1 MKASDMLR
9 NNNGL
14 KTTQSV
20 LNKQQ
25 SGVDAAQKVAQ
36 TQAPVFT
43 QQQLDAAGKKIDQM
57 NAATPQNETPTMKA
71 AREKTIATQQ
81 AIANGVDVNQGATSD
96 EEDKPSV
103 PIVKKEDLKPQPK
116 QLSYADMYKILN
128 PELNETAEQRANR
141 EKKERTKARI
151 AALGDGLRALSNIYF
166 ATNGAKVIHNPE
178 SDMTKAVN
186 KRKSYMDAQ
195 REKNRASWLAGYQR
209 ALALDEEARKNNLTL
224 AEQMRYHDMQN
235 DINKVKADQGQ
246 QKIDQGQQRIDQG
259 NRRLDLSELKYT
271 NDAEYKDNQLKIKK
285 MLADGQISHWAAQD
299 ALARLREG
307 RIANKAQKSSGGN
320 QTTAGY
326 WYEYYDL
333 MDTPEGQKKINE
345 LKRKLR
351 IKNVTQTNVRYIMD
365 RLKGRRSST
374 GGTSSGGGASSGGG
388 KHTTHKAGGSSAG
401 GKKKTGVKW

>member
-25 SGVDAAQKVAQ
+25 SGVDALQKAS
-36 TQAPVFT
+36 PE
-43 QQQLDAAGKKIDQM
+43 QM
-57 NAATPQNETPTMKA
+57 NMNTAQAMLQGKGEQLTPPKDAHEQA
-71 AREKTIATQQ
+71 ARMNQQ
-81 AIANGVDVNQGATSD
+81 TAEGMLNGSIPT
-96 EEDKPSV
+96 DKPSV
-103 PIVKKEDLKPQPK
+103 PIVKKDEQKPQPK

-128 PELNETAEQRANR
+128 PEREETAEQKANR

-166 ATNGAKVIHNPE
+166 ATKGAKVVHNPE
-178 SDMTKAVN
+178 SDMTKVVN
-186 KRKSYMDAQ
+186 KRKEYMDAQ
-195 REKNRASWLAGYQR
+195 REKNRAAWLAGYQR
-209 ALALDEEARKNNLTL
+209 ALALDEEARKNDLTL
-224 AEQMRYHDMQN
+224 AEQIRYHDMMN
-235 DINKVKADQGQ
+235 ENNKTKSDQGQ
-246 QKIDQGQQRIDQG
+246 QRIDQGQQRIEQG

-285 MLADGQISHWAAQD
+285 MLAAGQISHWAAQD

-307 RIANKAQKSSGGN
+307 RISNKAQKSSGGN
-320 QTTAGY
+320 KTTAGY

-333 MDTPEGQKKINE
+333 MGTPEGQKKINE

-351 IKNVTQTNVRYIMD
+351 IKNVTQTNVRYIVD
-365 RLKGRRSST
+365 RLKGRSS
-374 GGTSSGGGASSGGG
+374 SAGGGKSSGGG

>member
-14 KTTQSV
+14 KITQSV

-43 QQQLDAAGKKIDQM
+43 QQQLDAAGKKVDQM
-57 NAATPQNETPTMKA
+57 NAATPQNETPAMKA

-81 AIANGVDVNQGATSD
+81 AIANGVDVNQGAPSD
-96 EEDKPSV
+96 EDDKPSV
-103 PIVKKEDLKPQPK
+103 PIVKKEEPKPQPK

-128 PELNETAEQRANR
+128 PEHQETDEQRANR

-166 ATNGAKVIHNPE
+166 ATKGAKVVHNPE

-186 KRKSYMDAQ
+186 KRKAYMDEQ

-246 QKIDQGQQRIDQG
+246 QRINQNQQKID
-259 NRRLDLSELKYT
+259 LSKLKYT
-271 NDAEYKDNQLKIKK
+271 NDAEYKDNQMKIKK

-326 WYEYYDL
+326 WYEYYDM

-345 LKRKLR
+345 IKRKLR

-365 RLKGRRSST
+365 RLKGRSSST
-374 GGTSSGGGASSGGG
+374 GGASSGGG
-388 KHTTHKAGGSSAG
+388 KHTTHKAGGSSSAG

>member
-36 TQAPVFT
+36 TQTPVFT
-43 QQQLDAAGKKIDQM
+43 QQQLDAAGKKVDQM
-57 NAATPQNETPTMKA
+57 NTATPQNETPTMKA

-81 AIANGVDVNQGATSD
+81 AIANGVDAPND

-103 PIVKKEDLKPQPK
+103 PIVKKEESKPQPK

-141 EKKERTKARI
+141 EKKERAKARI
-151 AALGDGLRALSNIYF
+151 AATGDGLRALANIFF
-166 ATNGAKVIHNPE
+166 ATNGAKVVHNPE
-178 SDMTKAVN
+178 SDMTNAVN
-186 KRKSYMDAQ
+186 KRKAYMDAQ

-246 QKIDQGQQRIDQG
+246 QRIDQG
-259 NRRLDLSELKYT
+259 NRRLDLSEIKINSDADYKNFMKVLKT
-271 NDAEYKDNQLKIKK
+271 K
-285 MLADGQISHWAAQD
+285 LADGQLKHWQAVDAAATLRARRAGRSTPNKEDYDAALLDISD
-299 ALARLREG
+299 RDPNGLAGAYESVGKAGQKGTPKRVVTAYRK
-307 RIANKAQKSSGGN
+307 NKAK
-320 QTTAGY
+320 
-326 WYEYYDL
+326 
-333 MDTPEGQKKINE
+333 
-345 LKRKLR
+345 
-351 IKNVTQTNVRYIMD
+351 
-365 RLKGRRSST
+365 
-374 GGTSSGGGASSGGG
+374 TSSKGGG
-388 KHTTHKAGGSSAG
+388 KIVVK
-401 GKKKTGVKW
+401 GVNWVK

>member
-25 SGVDAAQKVAQ
+25 SGVDAANKVAQ

-43 QQQLDAAGKKIDQM
+43 QQQLDAAGKKVDQM
-57 NAATPQNETPTMKA
+57 NAATPQNETPAMKA

-81 AIANGVDVNQGATSD
+81 AIANGVDVNQDAPSD
-96 EEDKPSV
+96 DEDKPSI
-103 PIVKKEDLKPQPK
+103 PIVKKESTPQPK
-116 QLSYADMYKILN
+116 RLSYADMYKILN

-166 ATNGAKVIHNPE
+166 ATNGAKVVHNPE

-186 KRKSYMDAQ
+186 KRKAYMDAQ
-195 REKNRASWLAGYQR
+195 REKNRAAWLTGYQR

-235 DINKVKADQGQ
+235 DINKVKN
-246 QKIDQGQQRIDQG
+246 DQGQQRIDQG

-271 NDAEYKDNQLKIKK
+271 NDAEYKDNQMKIKK

-345 LKRKLR
+345 IKRKLR

-374 GGTSSGGGASSGGG
+374 GGGTSTGGG
-388 KHTTHKAGGSSAG
+388 KHTTHKASSSSSSG

>member
-36 TQAPVFT
+36 TQVPVFT
-43 QQQLDAAGKKIDQM
+43 QQQLDAAGKKVDQM

-81 AIANGVDVNQGATSD
+81 AIANGVDVNQNAASE

-103 PIVKKEDLKPQPK
+103 PIVKKEEPKPQPK
-116 QLSYADMYKILN
+116 QLSYADMYKIIN

-166 ATNGAKVIHNPE
+166 ATNGAKVVHNPE

-186 KRKSYMDAQ
+186 KRKAYMDAQ

-209 ALALDEEARKNNLTL
+209 ALALDEQARSHDMTY
-224 AEQMRYHDMQN
+224 AEQLRHN
-235 DINKVKADQGQ
+235 LETEGIAKTKLDQS
-246 QKIDQGQQRIDQG
+246 QQRIDINRMRITNQKEYNQARLELDRLWKENKISQG
-259 NRRLDLSELKYT
+259 EKELAIKLL
-271 NDAEYKDNQLKIKK
+271 NAQANQIRANKSGGGRGSRGGSSKEDWDAEYLKLNGEHPSEVADANQTVAKGGIKP
-285 MLADGQISHWAAQD
+285 
-299 ALARLREG
+299 
-307 RIANKAQKSSGGN
+307 N
-320 QTTAGY
+320 TTAGRK
-326 WYEYYDL
+326 
-333 MDTPEGQKKINE
+333 QVVKIVRKK
-345 LKRKLR
+345 
-351 IKNVTQTNVRYIMD
+351 VAS
-365 RLKGRRSST
+365 KG
-374 GGTSSGGGASSGGG
+374 
-388 KHTTHKAGGSSAG
+388 GGSSHG
-401 GKKKTGVKW
+401 GGSTSNNSRAKQLAKKYGF

>member
-25 SGVDAAQKVAQ
+25 SGVYAAQKANAEQINMNTAQ
-36 TQAPVFT
+36 AMLHGKEEQLTPPKDAHEQAVRMN
-43 QQQLDAAGKKIDQM
+43 QQTAEGML
-57 NAATPQNETPTMKA
+57 
-71 AREKTIATQQ
+71 
-81 AIANGVDVNQGATSD
+81 NGSIPM
-96 EEDKPSV
+96 DKPSV
-103 PIVKKEDLKPQPK
+103 PIVKKEEPAEQPK

-128 PELNETAEQRANR
+128 PEHQETEEQRANR

-151 AALGDGLRALSNIYF
+151 AALGDGLRALANIYF
-166 ATNGAKVIHNPE
+166 ATKGAKVVHNPE
-178 SDMTKAVN
+178 SDMTKVIN
-186 KRKSYMDAQ
+186 KRKAYMDAQ

-235 DINKVKADQGQ
+235 DINKVKN
-246 QKIDQGQQRIDQG
+246 DQGQQRIDQG
-259 NRRLDLSELKYT
+259 NRRLELSELKYT

-307 RIANKAQKSSGGN
+307 RISNKAQKSSGGN
-320 QTTAGY
+320 KTTAGY
-326 WYEYYDL
+326 WYEYYDM
-333 MDTPEGQKKINE
+333 MDTTEGQKKINE

-365 RLKGRRSST
+365 RLKGRSS
-374 GGTSSGGGASSGGG
+374 SAGGGKSSGGG

>member
-43 QQQLDAAGKKIDQM
+43 QQQLDAAGKKVDQM
-57 NAATPQNETPTMKA
+57 NTAIPTDDAMKA
-71 AREKTIATQQ
+71 ARAKTIATQQ
-81 AIANGVDVNQGATSD
+81 AIANGVDVNQSAPND

-103 PIVKKEDLKPQPK
+103 PIVKKEEPKPQPK
-116 QLSYADMYKILN
+116 QLSYADMYKMLN

-141 EKKERTKARI
+141 EKKERAKARI
-151 AALGDGLRALSNIYF
+151 AATGDGLRALANIFF
-166 ATNGAKVIHNPE
+166 ATNGAKVVHNPE

-186 KRKSYMDAQ
+186 KRKAYMDAQ

-235 DINKVKADQGQ
+235 DINKVKN
-246 QKIDQGQQRIDQG
+246 DQGQQRIDQG

-345 LKRKLR
+345 IKRKLR

-374 GGTSSGGGASSGGG
+374 GGTSSGGVASSGGG
-388 KHTTHKAGGSSAG
+388 KKTTHKAGGSSDG

>member
-43 QQQLDAAGKKIDQM
+43 QQQLDAAGKKVDQI

-81 AIANGVDVNQGATSD
+81 AIANGVDVNQGAPSD
-96 EEDKPSV
+96 EDDKPSV
-103 PIVKKEDLKPQPK
+103 PIVKKEESKPQPK

-151 AALGDGLRALSNIYF
+151 AALGDGLRALANIYF
-166 ATNGAKVIHNPE
+166 ATNGAKVVHNPE

-186 KRKSYMDAQ
+186 KRKAYMDAQ

-246 QKIDQGQQRIDQG
+246 QRINQNQQKID
-259 NRRLDLSELKYT
+259 LSKLKYT
-271 NDAEYKDNQLKIKK
+271 NDAEYKDNQMKIKK

-326 WYEYYDL
+326 WYEYYDM

-345 LKRKLR
+345 IKRKLR

-365 RLKGRRSST
+365 RLKGRSSST
-374 GGTSSGGGASSGGG
+374 GGGGASSGGG
-388 KHTTHKAGGSSAG
+388 KHTTHKAGGSSSAG

>member
-9 NNNGL
+9 HNNGL

-43 QQQLDAAGKKIDQM
+43 QQQLDAAGKKVDQM

-103 PIVKKEDLKPQPK
+103 PIVKKEEPKPQPK

-166 ATNGAKVIHNPE
+166 ATKGAKVVHNPE

-186 KRKSYMDAQ
+186 KRKAYMDAQ

-224 AEQMRYHDMQN
+224 AEQIRHN
-235 DINKVKADQGQ
+235 VENEGIAKTKLDQS
-246 QKIDQGQQRIDQG
+246 QQRIDI
-259 NRRLDLSELKYT
+259 NKMRIT
-271 NDAEYKDNQLKIKK
+271 NQQEYNQ
-285 MLADGQISHWAAQD
+285 
-299 ALARLREG
+299 ARL
-307 RIANKAQKSSGGN
+307 
-320 QTTAGY
+320 
-326 WYEYYDL
+326 
-333 MDTPEGQKKINE
+333 E
-345 LKRKLR
+345 L
-351 IKNVTQTNVRYIMD
+351 D
-365 RLKGRRSST
+365 RLWKENRISQGEKELAIKLLNAQARQIAANR
-374 GGTSSGGGASSGGG
+374 SGGGRGSR
-388 KHTTHKAGGSSAG
+388 GGSSKEDWDSEYLKLNGEHPSEVANASETVAKGGIKPNTAAG
-401 GKKKTGVKW
+401 RKQVVKIVRKKIAHKGGGSSHGGGSTSNNSRAKQLAKKYGF

>member
-43 QQQLDAAGKKIDQM
+43 QQQLDAAGKKVDQM
-57 NAATPQNETPTMKA
+57 NAATPTDDAMKA
-71 AREKTIATQQ
+71 ARAKTIATQQ
-81 AIANGVDVNQGATSD
+81 AIANGVDVNQGVISD

-103 PIVKKEDLKPQPK
+103 PIVKKEEPKPQPK
-116 QLSYADMYKILN
+116 QLSYADMYKMLN
-128 PELNETAEQRANR
+128 PEQQETAEQRANR

-166 ATNGAKVIHNPE
+166 ATNGAKVVHNSE

-186 KRKSYMDAQ
+186 KRKAYMDAQ

-246 QKIDQGQQRIDQG
+246 QRINQNQQKID
-259 NRRLDLSELKYT
+259 LSKLKYT

-285 MLADGQISHWAAQD
+285 MLADGQISHWAAQN

-326 WYEYYDL
+326 WYEYYDM

-351 IKNVTQTNVRYIMD
+351 IKNVTQTNVRYLMD
-365 RLKGRRSST
+365 RLKGRSSST
-374 GGTSSGGGASSGGG
+374 GGGSTSSGGG
-388 KHTTHKAGGSSAG
+388 KHTTHKAGGSSSAG

>member
-43 QQQLDAAGKKIDQM
+43 QQQLDAAGKKVDQM
-57 NAATPQNETPTMKA
+57 NAATPQNETPAMKA

-81 AIANGVDVNQGATSD
+81 AIANGVDVNQNAASE

-103 PIVKKEDLKPQPK
+103 PIVKKEEPKTQPK
-116 QLSYADMYKILN
+116 RLSYADMYKILN
-128 PELNETAEQRANR
+128 PELNETAEQKANR
-141 EKKERTKARI
+141 EKKERAKARI
-151 AALGDGLRALSNIYF
+151 AATGDGLRALANIFF
-166 ATNGAKVIHNPE
+166 ATNGAKVVHNPE
-178 SDMTKAVN
+178 SDMTKAIN
-186 KRKSYMDAQ
+186 KRKAYMDAQ
-195 REKNRASWLAGYQR
+195 REKNRASWLTGYQR

-235 DINKVKADQGQ
+235 DINKVKN
-246 QKIDQGQQRIDQG
+246 DQGQQRIDQG

-345 LKRKLR
+345 IKRKLR

-388 KHTTHKAGGSSAG
+388 KKTTHKAGGSSSAG

>member
-1 MKASDMLR
+1 MKVSDMLR

-25 SGVDAAQKVAQ
+25 SGVDAAQKVVQ

-43 QQQLDAAGKKIDQM
+43 QQQLDAAGKKVDQM
-57 NAATPQNETPTMKA
+57 NAATPQNETPAMKA

-81 AIANGVDVNQGATSD
+81 AIANGVDVNQNAASE

-103 PIVKKEDLKPQPK
+103 PIVKKEEQKPQPK
-116 QLSYADMYKILN
+116 RLSYADMYKILN

-166 ATNGAKVIHNPE
+166 ATNGAKVVHNPE
-178 SDMTKAVN
+178 SDMTKVVN
-186 KRKSYMDAQ
+186 KRKAYMDAQ
-195 REKNRASWLAGYQR
+195 REKNRAAWLTGYQR

-235 DINKVKADQGQ
+235 DINKVKN
-246 QKIDQGQQRIDQG
+246 DQGQQRIDQG

-345 LKRKLR
+345 IKRKLR

-365 RLKGRRSST
+365 RLNGRRSST
-374 GGTSSGGGASSGGG
+374 GGGGASSGGG
-388 KHTTHKAGGSSAG
+388 KHTTHKAGGSSSAG

>member
-25 SGVDAAQKVAQ
+25 LGVDAANKVAQ

-43 QQQLDAAGKKIDQM
+43 QQQLDAAGKKVDQM
-57 NAATPQNETPTMKA
+57 NAAIPTDDAMKA
-71 AREKTIATQQ
+71 AREKIIATQQ
-81 AIANGVDVNQGATSD
+81 AIANGVDVNQGAPSD

-103 PIVKKEDLKPQPK
+103 PIVKKEEPKPQPK

-128 PELNETAEQRANR
+128 PEHQETAEQKANR

-166 ATNGAKVIHNPE
+166 ATQGAKVVHNSE

-186 KRKSYMDAQ
+186 KRKAYMDEQ

-224 AEQMRYHDMQN
+224 AEQMRYHDNMDRVNRAKVMLDQMSIAQK
-235 DINKVKADQGQ
+235 DEYNKGK
-246 QKIDQGQQRIDQG
+246 
-259 NRRLDLSELKYT
+259 LS
-271 NDAEYKDNQLKIKK
+271 NQE
-285 MLADGQISHWAAQD
+285 S
-299 ALARLREG
+299 
-307 RIANKAQKSSGGN
+307 ANKETVRHHKEQESTSKKNANANVTRAQKSG
-320 QTTAGY
+320 
-326 WYEYYDL
+326 
-333 MDTPEGQKKINE
+333 
-345 LKRKLR
+345 
-351 IKNVTQTNVRYIMD
+351 KN
-365 RLKGRRSST
+365 K
-374 GGTSSGGGASSGGG
+374 
-388 KHTTHKAGGSSAG
+388 GGSSKEDYNKALAG
-401 GKKKTGVKW
+401 YASEDPNGVKKVTMALKRAGVPQNAHTIVEAYRKQNGSTSNNSRAKQLAKKYGF

>member
-1 MKASDMLR
+1 MGLADYLR
-9 NNNGL
+9 TNNGL

-25 SGVDAAQKVAQ
+25 SGVDAVQKASPEQINMNTAQAMLHGKEEQLTPPKDSHEQAVRMNQQ
-36 TQAPVFT
+36 TAEGM
-43 QQQLDAAGKKIDQM
+43 L
-57 NAATPQNETPTMKA
+57 
-71 AREKTIATQQ
+71 
-81 AIANGVDVNQGATSD
+81 NGSI
-96 EEDKPSV
+96 
-103 PIVKKEDLKPQPK
+103 PIVKKEEPKPEPK
-116 QLSYADMYKILN
+116 QEPEKKQLTYAEMYKMLN
-128 PELNETAEQRANR
+128 PADSESPEQRAQR
-141 EKKERTKARI
+141 EKNEKRKARI
-151 AALGDGLRALSNIYF
+151 AAFGDGLRALANIVF
-166 ATNGAKVIHNPE
+166 ASKGAKVVHNPE
-178 SDMTKAVN
+178 SDMTAAIN
-186 KRKSYMDAQ
+186 KRKAYMDAQ
-195 REKNRASWLAGYQR
+195 REKNRAAWQTGYQR

-235 DINKVKADQGQ
+235 DINKVKA
-246 QKIDQGQQRIDQG
+246 DQGQQRIDQG

-320 QTTAGY
+320 KTTAGY
-326 WYEYYDL
+326 WYEYYDM

-365 RLKGRRSST
+365 RLKGRSSST
-374 GGTSSGGGASSGGG
+374 GGGTSSGGG